1 MSKCVNFNLMQEVKK
16 EIKSLEALNEKLD
29 FIQKTW
35 QSQGME
41 GDITKQLIGLLW
53 VRASF
58 LPHLSFP
65 VEQHVGLAQ
74 SSAAVEEECLKWVN
88 FITQT
93 KKVLSMHVWWAVVY
107 TQTDKSVSLKHFM
120 FKHFQV

>member
-41 GDITKQLIGLLW
+41 GDITKQLIGLL
-53 VRASF
+53 
-58 LPHLSFP
+58 
-65 VEQHVGLAQ
+65 
-74 SSAAVEEECLKWVN
+74 
-88 FITQT
+88 
-93 KKVLSMHVWWAVVY
+93 
-107 TQTDKSVSLKHFM
+107 
-120 FKHFQV
+120 